1 MGQRLI
7 GTTLGGE
14 PLWAPKGHSLL
25 LAANG
30 SGKTTA
36 GLMPSLF
43 SLVASADRPAI
54 LVMDGKNGE
63 IAAQCVPMLKAYGI
77 PTAVI
82 DDMGVRPDLAGRVAV
97 NPLGALL
104 SADESASV
112 FATEKI
118 THTLIA
124 DPADGDSKNQFWR
137 DGPRG
142 LIEFALESLK
152 ARTPHLATPGGLWAM
167 LANPDLMQQA
177 AELEATSA
185 TGRLRA
191 LGQNISAMMGTE
203 YYPQHREAAMKALNI
218 FALGSQL
225 HEAGASK
232 GVGSAKSNADLVKAR
247 AVIFVIGPQEYMAR
261 MGAYFA
267 LHLMGFLDAL
277 YRGAGPLAILN
288 DEFTNTPLTSFV
300 EALTTIRGFGGE
312 AHNIAQSRSE
322 IVCKFGEREC
332 QTIEDNAI
340 VKQWFGFSS
349 FEEAERVS
357 KAMGQVV
364 SIESSL
370 NVDLNDGEKRGIAN
384 NFGRQAQMSASE
396 LMAMPA
402 DEQLIH
408 VKGVGFLRAKKLRQ
422 NQIAPFCHDLAPNP
436 LEGGVLPP
444 EPTLKLTRPQKAHPT
459 KPSLKE
465 IVHETSPNTFDRTLP
480 RDVALAH
487 RAPLSPWD
495 TDWRDAF
502 QLPTKWANE
511 PASWWLDRRDR

>member
-1 MGQRLI
+1 MTFLSRLKPYLSIGKSAHDPMGQRLL
-7 GTTLGGE
+7 GTTFADE

-43 SLVASADRPAI
+43 SLIASRDRPAI

-63 IAAQCVPMLKAYGI
+63 IAAQCVPMLAGYGI

-82 DDMGVRPDLAGRVAV
+82 DDMAVRAELPNRVAV

-104 SADESASV
+104 GATDTASV
-112 FATEKI
+112 FAAEKI
-118 THTLIA
+118 THALIP
-124 DPADGDSKNQFWR
+124 DPPDGDSKNQFWR

-142 LIEFALESLK
+142 LIEFAAESLK

-167 LANPDLMQQA
+167 IANAALLQQA
-177 AELEATSA
+177 AVLEAESGS
-185 TGRLRA
+185 GRLKS
-191 LGQNISAMMGTE
+191 LGQNTLAMMGTE
-203 YYPQHREAAMKALNI
+203 YFPQHREAALKAMNI

-225 HEAGASK
+225 HDAGVLSGFDRTFRAR
-232 GVGSAKSNADLVKAR
+232 GAKLATHAELVKAR
-247 AVIFVIGPQEYMAR
+247 KVIFVIGPQEYMPR

-277 YRGAGPLAILN
+277 YRVAGPLAILN
-288 DEFTNTPLTSFV
+288 DEFTNTPLKSFV

-322 IVCKFGEREC
+322 MLRKFGEREC

-340 VKQWFGFSS
+340 VKQWFGFSN

-364 SIESSL
+364 TIESGL
-370 NVDLNDGEKRGIAN
+370 NVDLNGQQRGDDDKMGLSN
-384 NFGRQAQMSASE
+384 SFGRQAQMSASE

-444 EPTLKLTRPQKAHPT
+444 QPALTLRMPKGTRQ
-459 KPSLKE
+459 
-465 IVHETSPNTFDRTLP
+465 
-480 RDVALAH
+480 
-487 RAPLSPWD
+487 
-495 TDWRDAF
+495 
-502 QLPTKWANE
+502 
-511 PASWWLDRRDR
+511 

>member
-1 MGQRLI
+1 MTFLSKFKTGLSLLSGGHDPMGQRLI
-7 GTTLGGE
+7 GTTFAGE

-30 SGKTTA
+30 SGKTTC

-63 IAAQCVPMLKAYGI
+63 IAAQCVPMLVDYGV
-77 PTAVI
+77 PVAVI
-82 DDMGVRPDLAGRVAV
+82 DDMGVRPELPARIAV

-104 SADESASV
+104 DAGDDTSI

-118 THTLIA
+118 THALIP
-124 DPADGDSKNQFWR
+124 DPPDGDAKNQFWR

-142 LIEFALESLK
+142 MIDYAATSL
-152 ARTPHLATPGGLWAM
+152 RYRVPNQLTPGALWAM
-167 LANPDLMQQA
+167 LSNPVALQQV
-177 AELEATSA
+177 AELDAEHSF
-185 TGRLRA
+185 GRLKSLA
-191 LGQNISAMMGTE
+191 QNIVALKGTE
-203 YYPQHREAAMKALNI
+203 YFPQHRDAAMKALNI

-225 HEAGASK
+225 HDAGAGAMVNHS
-232 GVGSAKSNADLVKAR
+232 DLIAAR

-267 LHLMGFLDAL
+267 LHLMGVLDAL
-277 YRGAGPLAILN
+277 YRAAGPLAILN
-288 DEFTNTPLTSFV
+288 DEFTNTPLKSFV

-322 IVCKFGEREC
+322 MLRKFGEREC

-364 SIESSL
+364 AIESNLGVNLGEEEHL
-370 NVDLNDGEKRGIAN
+370 NLSNS
-384 NFGRQAQMSASE
+384 FGRQAQMSAAE

-408 VKGVGFLRAKKLRQ
+408 VKGVGFLRARKLAQ
-422 NQIAPFCHDLAPNP
+422 NQIAPFCHALAPNP

-444 EPTLKLTRPQKAHPT
+444 KPVLKLNM
-459 KPSLKE
+459 KPS
-465 IVHETSPNTFDRTLP
+465 P
-480 RDVALAH
+480 RKGV
-487 RAPLSPWD
+487 
-495 TDWRDAF
+495 
-502 QLPTKWANE
+502 QQ
-511 PASWWLDRRDR
+511 